1 VPARPSLPVSTS
13 PFVTSTFALIPG
25 CEPGVRVALAICS
38 KYFDLLGGEPE
49 PLWLLYNERTFINW
63 LLDCACG
70 DLTGSDKARSR
81 TQRPLFSPQRER
93 PVRACTLTPD
103 RQPFWIV
110 EQSTPPNKQA
120 AAEQAAKAATTSRFP
135 RRVRTCENG
144 PLFSPQ
150 RERPVR
156 ACTLTLDRQPYW
168 IVDQSTP
175 PNKQATAEQAAKAT
189 TTSLFRRRV
198 RTCPY
203 GRVSGGSGVGTN

>member
-1 VPARPSLPVSTS
+1 MPARPSLPVSTS
-13 PFVTSTFALIPG
+13 PFVIPG

-103 RQPFWIV
+103 RQP
-110 EQSTPPNKQA
+110 
-120 AAEQAAKAATTSRFP
+120 
-135 RRVRTCENG
+135 
-144 PLFSPQ
+144 
-150 RERPVR
+150 
-156 ACTLTLDRQPYW
+156 YW

-175 PNKQATAEQAAKAT
+175 PNKQAAAEQAAKAT

-203 GRVSGGSGVGTN
+203 GRVSVVPVWELTNNV